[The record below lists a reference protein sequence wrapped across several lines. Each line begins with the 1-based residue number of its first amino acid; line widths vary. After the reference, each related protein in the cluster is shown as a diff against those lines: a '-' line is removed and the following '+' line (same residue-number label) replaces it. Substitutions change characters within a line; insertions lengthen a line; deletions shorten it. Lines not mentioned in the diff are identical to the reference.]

1 MVLIYLCF
9 VYAPQCL
16 ANRKCLIT
24 GASYTYHY
32 SLAHLGSS
40 VALWHPHCGNHHF
53 PLFLQPDSKPCTR
66 RCFPLLCPLLMLSP
80 KLSILP
86 SPDTK
91 PSMSLYQ
98 FADISNSTGSIPPFP
113 QKMFSSAQVQLFFQK
128 LKNLSSLFLS
138 LVLFESMISL
148 LRGDQEG

>member
-1 MVLIYLCF
+1 MGEMMMLMLSGLKKNSILNKLTKHLLQSCSMHNTSLYIPWGPKKKKKIIKFLVVTAIMVLIYLCF

-32 SLAHLGSS
+32 PLAHLGSS
-40 VALWHPHCGNHHF
+40 VALWHPHCGNYHF

-80 KLSILP
+80 KSSILP

-91 PSMSLYQ
+91 LSMSLY
-98 FADISNSTGSIPPFP
+98 
-113 QKMFSSAQVQLFFQK
+113 
-128 LKNLSSLFLS
+128 
-138 LVLFESMISL
+138 
-148 LRGDQEG
+148 